1 MWSWRERK
9 ECCLHHEVWII
20 PILALGSSL
29 VSLHCKYHLNS
40 PPVSFLD
47 RQFFNMQVLRRVL
60 FHLCSMYVLVCV
72 CVWECP
78 LGTGSQCL
86 FGGPNLKNGRVY
98 LRCSYTIPL
107 VCRWMLSLLSLPNAC
122 WFLILLLA
130 RLSFGKMVKVEDSS
144 STSVCWTPSAY
155 AVLKVMFSWFSDTAS
170 ICWRIY
176 PRLWISFRV

>member
-1 MWSWRERK
+1 M
-9 ECCLHHEVWII
+9 
-20 PILALGSSL
+20 
-29 VSLHCKYHLNS
+29 HCKYHPNS
-40 PPVSFLD
+40 PFQFWTD
-47 RQFFNMQVLRRVL
+47 NFFNMQVLRRVL
-60 FHLCSMYVLVCV
+60 FHLCSMYLLVCV
-72 CVWECP
+72 CVCVRARECP

-98 LRCSYTIPL
+98 LRCSCTIPL

-130 RLSFGKMVKVEDSS
+130 CLSVGKMVKVEDSS

-170 ICWRIY
+170 IC
-176 PRLWISFRV
+176 